1 MKDLEKLLN
10 EKETLIEN
18 MLTQK
23 HELER
28 KFEVELEMLKNQHEV
43 EVLSLQQRL
52 EDVHQEKLEELETS
66 LNTEKLVNGSL
77 REQLEGNRGQNS
89 SAEINILHE
98 ELMST
103 KLRYENT
110 IYGLKQE
117 LENEKIE
124 KENLV
129 LQQQNERK
137 ELENIKEKHREEME
151 TLKYLVQEKDILIH
165 DLKANINSG
174 DEKSLMLDAKL
185 YSDEDVTTKLEELRR
200 ELTIEHEQNLEL
212 ANELWRKKFE
222 EQKSAGI

>member
-1 MKDLEKLLN
+1 MKDLEKMLN
-10 EKETLIEN
+10 EKETFIEN

-23 HELER
+23 RELEQ

-43 EVLSLQQRL
+43 EVLSLTQRL
-52 EDVHQEKLEELETS
+52 EDAHQEKLEELKTS
-66 LNTEKLVNGSL
+66 LNKEKLVNGRL
-77 REQLEGNRGQNS
+77 KEQLEGTRGKNS
-89 SAEINILHE
+89 SAEINVLHE

-117 LENEKIE
+117 LEKETNE

-129 LQQQNERK
+129 LKQQNERK
-137 ELENIKEKHREEME
+137 ELENIKEKHTEEME

-165 DLKANINSG
+165 DLKATANNK
-174 DEKSLMLDAKL
+174 DEKSLDAKL

-200 ELTIEHEQNLEL
+200 ELKIEHEQNIEL

-222 EQKSAGI
+222 EQKSAGKV